1 MHNVSIIVVIGF
13 RDETKKVGEYP
24 TRTYMTA
31 MDLYG
36 SDDSL
41 SDYDLNVTLE
51 LNQDLSNAELGNPLI
66 ILIETT
72 LVKLCVCIVLS

>member
-1 MHNVSIIVVIGF
+1 MQQLAFFAWNVLWDMHNVSIIVVIGF

-31 MDLYG
+31 LDLYG

-41 SDYDLNVTLE
+41 SDYDLNVTIE
-51 LNQDLSNAELGNPLI
+51 LNQDLSNAELGNLW
-66 ILIETT
+66 
-72 LVKLCVCIVLS
+72 SY